1 MANTTPQTGYAP
13 VNGLNMYYEIHGAGR
28 PLLLLHGAMGTIEM
42 FGGLLP
48 FLAETRQVIAIEQ
61 QAHGR
66 TADID
71 RPLRYE
77 QMADDTAALLRHLNI
92 DSADVFGYSLGGGVA
107 WQLAIRHPEL
117 VRKLVVA
124 SATYNNEGI
133 YPEVLAGIETMF
145 TPEAF
150 AGSPIEAAYV
160 RVTPKPDDFP
170 ALVVKVQRLT
180 REFVGWP
187 PEAIRA
193 IATPTLIIIGD
204 SDIIRPEGA
213 VELFRL
219 LGGGVPGDLAG
230 HPRSQFAVLPGT
242 MHMTLVQRADLLL
255 AIVPAF
261 LDAPMPE
268 GT

>member
-1 MANTTPQTGYAP
+1 MDRSTQ
-13 VNGLNMYYEIHGAGR
+13 AGR
-28 PLLLLHGAMGTIEM
+28 PIDDRNLHSRRRN
-42 FGGLLP
+42 P
-48 FLAETRQVIAIEQ
+48 TRQLPRQKEPKWQ
-61 QAHGR
+61 TLPHRPGTLLS
-66 TADID
+66 TASICTTKSTAPADRD
-71 RPLRYE
+71 RPLGYE

-107 WQLAIRHPEL
+107 WQLAIRHLEL

-160 RVTPKPDDFP
+160 RVAPKPDDFP

-193 IATPTLIIIGD
+193 IAAPTLIIIGD

-213 VELFRL
+213 VELL
-219 LGGGVPGDLAG
+219 
-230 HPRSQFAVLPGT
+230 
-242 MHMTLVQRADLLL
+242 
-255 AIVPAF
+255 
-261 LDAPMPE
+261 
-268 GT
+268 